1 MLPGLAKHSELHRHV
16 IVERQIVLYDEKD
29 LTPTRSRIYNGL
41 SWYRGG
47 GHFLSAG
54 YAVPLEATAENT
66 FKIDPAPIFEL
77 DASKGQMT
85 IKRPSWIGFSRRGN
99 NESLKDQICQP
110 LHRFW
115 IGLSY

>member
-66 FKIDPAPIFEL
+66 FKIDPAPIFEF

-85 IKRPSWIGFSRRGN
+85 IK
-99 NESLKDQICQP
+99 QP
-110 LHRFW
+110 GWDRVFTK
-115 IGLSY
+115 GK